1 MYNVGDVIVY
11 GEHSICRVSACGPL
25 RLGGSSSRI
34 YYTLHPYYQP
44 ELVIYA
50 PTDSDRV
57 VIRDPLTREQ
67 AERLVEE
74 LPEIPPLEIPDEKS
88 KELLFNKI
96 QHDCDCRSLA
106 GMIKALY
113 IRREQRQ
120 QHGKH
125 ATSVDER
132 YFRAA
137 EEQLYGELAFALGME
152 KEQIPACI
160 ESRLMWCQ

>member
-11 GEHSICRVSACGPL
+11 GEHGVCHVTACGPL
-25 RLGGSSSRI
+25 RLGESNRRI

-57 VIRDPLTREQ
+57 VIRDPLTQEQ
-67 AERLVEE
+67 ARQLVEE
-74 LPEIPPLEIPDEKS
+74 LPEIPPLDIPDEKNR
-88 KELLFNKI
+88 EVLFNRI
-96 QHDCDCRSLA
+96 QHDCDCHSLVSL
-106 GMIKALY
+106 IKALY
-113 IRREQRQ
+113 LRREQRQ

-132 YFRAA
+132 YFRTA
-137 EEQLYGELAFALGME
+137 EEQLYGELAFALGIE
-152 KEQIPACI
+152 KEQMSSYI
-160 ESRLMWCQ
+160 ESRLVCSQ